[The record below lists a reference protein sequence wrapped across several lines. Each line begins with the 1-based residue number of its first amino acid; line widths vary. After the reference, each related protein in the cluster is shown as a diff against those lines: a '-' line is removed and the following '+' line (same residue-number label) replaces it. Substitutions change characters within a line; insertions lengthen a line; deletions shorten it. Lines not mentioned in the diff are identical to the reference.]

1 MFSLSKSLHEKGFF
15 SWYIYINHVRTK
27 NKMDLG
33 NQDMKKNS
41 STKYYKHILFMWND
55 IICLLHMRNPGGSM
69 SQVVGLPN
77 NS

>member
-1 MFSLSKSLHEKGFF
+1 
-15 SWYIYINHVRTK
+15 
-27 NKMDLG
+27 MDLG

-41 STKYYKHILFMWND
+41 CKKYYKHILFMWND
-55 IICLLHMRNPGGSM
+55 AICLLHMRSPGGSM